1 MGHAQR
7 VAVIGLGEVGRV
19 MVEDLRG
26 TGDVDCAAWDVAFAD
41 EMSTASRNA
50 RDLGLPPASSAP
62 AAVAGADLVIC
73 AVTAARSVEAARAAS
88 VGIAPGA
95 WFVDVN
101 SSSPGHKQQSAE
113 SIDRAGGRYVEAGLM
128 SPIEP
133 HRIASSFLLGGPH
146 AAEFAADADRWGFSR
161 VRVVSDRVGRAAAT
175 KLCRSVVVK
184 GLEAL
189 FTESLLAARQYGVER
204 DVLASLS
211 NILPD
216 ADWEQIA
223 AYFVARSVQHG
234 VRRAEEMEEAAT
246 TVRDVGVEPW
256 MAGATVHRQRWAA
269 AHGNL
274 LPGEPDLVALI
285 DAFQLAPA
293 DREIA

>member
-1 MGHAQR
+1 
-7 VAVIGLGEVGRV
+7 VIGLGEVGRV
-19 MVEDLRG
+19 MVEDLRRA
-26 TGDVDCAAWDVAFAD
+26 GDVDCTAWDVAFA
-41 EMSTASRNA
+41 EEGSVASGNA
-50 RDLGLPPASSAP
+50 RDLGLSPAPSCSQ
-62 AAVAGADLVIC
+62 AVEAADLVIC
-73 AVTAARSVEAARAAS
+73 AVTAARSLDAARDAAD
-88 VGIAPGA
+88 GIADGA
-95 WFVDVN
+95 WFLDVN
-101 SSSPGHKQQSAE
+101 SASPGHKQESAQ

-133 HRIASSFLLGGPH
+133 HRIASPFLLGGPH
-146 AAEFAADADRWGFSR
+146 AAAFGAEADRWGFTGA
-161 VRVVSDRVGRAAAT
+161 RVVSDRVGRAAAT

-223 AYFVARSVQHG
+223 AYFVSRSVQHG

-246 TVRDVGVEPW
+246 TVRDVDVEPW

-269 AHGNL
+269 AHGSL
-274 LPGEPDLVALI
+274 PPGEPDLFALI
-285 DAFQLAPA
+285 DAFQFAPA
-293 DREIA
+293 EEEIA